1 MSSLLKGLVGNVR
14 ALHIRLLGS
23 VEYEFIATE
32 YKKVSCFGGQLSMTN
47 GMSKV
52 DQDH

>member
-32 YKKVSCFGGQLSMTN
+32 YKKYLVLGVN
-47 GMSKV
+47 
-52 DQDH
+52 